1 MTRQA
6 MRESYV
12 GKRVVLPDRGML
24 ACPHCGSHLIC
35 YNVVPYSRQNG
46 RGRDAEV
53 EQISGACLRCSG
65 NGCRY
70 VSVLPLGA
78 KTAMRLKLHP
88 ALPEQLETVRAWLAA
103 W

>member
-1 MTRQA
+1 
-6 MRESYV
+6 
-12 GKRVVLPDRGML
+12 
-24 ACPHCGSHLIC
+24 
-35 YNVVPYSRQNG
+35 
-46 RGRDAEV
+46 V

-88 ALPEQLETVRAWLAA
+88 ALPEQLEAVRAWLVA

>member
-1 MTRQA
+1 MNQQA

-12 GKRVVLPDRGML
+12 GKRVELPDRGML
-24 ACPHCGSHLIC
+24 ACPYCGSHLIC
-35 YNVVPYSRQNG
+35 YNVVPYLRHRG

-53 EQISGACLRCSG
+53 EHISGACLRCSG
-65 NGCRY
+65 NVCRY

-78 KTAMRLKLHP
+78 KMAMRLKLYSS
-88 ALPEQLETVRAWLAA
+88 LPEQREAVRNWLAA